1 MNKKENKQNK
11 IKKQSIKNND
21 IKKENDKKYA
31 EFNNMMLLTYYLAN
45 A

>member
-1 MNKKENKQNK
+1 MNKTKNKQNK
-11 IKKQSIKNND
+11 IKKQSIKKND

-31 EFNNMMLLTYYLAN
+31 EVNTMMLLTYYLAN